1 MTAKKAATDVAP
13 YAASEV
19 RAYLRENGVEVGTRG
34 RINREHFVAYLEA
47 EPERAKE
54 IAAELGTKG
63 VEATATAMSR
73 PRQAPGRQSR

>member
-1 MTAKKAATDVAP
+1 MSSSKTTAAP

-19 RAYLRENGVEVGTRG
+19 RAYLREKGVPVGTRG
-34 RINREHFVAYLEA
+34 RINRQHFVDYLND

-54 IAAELGTKG
+54 IAKELGTKG

-73 PRQAPGRQSR
+73 PRQAPGRQGK

>member
-19 RAYLRENGVEVGTRG
+19 RAYLRENG
-34 RINREHFVAYLEA
+34 
-47 EPERAKE
+47 AKE